1 MHNESDNIY
10 AVVKAAHLS
19 STHFINILKRN
30 GEKYFIFVMEKAS
43 KQRPQ

>member
-19 STHFINILKRN
+19 STRFINIFERD

-43 KQRPQ
+43 KRRPQ